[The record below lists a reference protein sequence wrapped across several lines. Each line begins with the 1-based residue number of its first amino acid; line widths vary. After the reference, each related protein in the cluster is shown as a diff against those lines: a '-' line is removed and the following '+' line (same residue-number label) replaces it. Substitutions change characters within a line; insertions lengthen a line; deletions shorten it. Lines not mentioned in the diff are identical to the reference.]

1 MTFSN
6 LLKTALYS
14 IRARKLRVFLTM
26 FGIIIGISSVV
37 VILSVGD
44 GLSQE
49 VNGIATETS
58 SNKYTVSFEY
68 ENIDMNQGIIDV
80 FTKNDIQEIEHLNG
94 IEKANASTSIGG
106 LFSFFTVSYFDKTSG
121 ISVKDYQN
129 EPLNIIEG
137 RDFRKNE
144 EAAKRII
151 LDEDTATTLFESP
164 ALAIGRAVLIN
175 NQNYEV
181 IGVCSSTGNA
191 TASLL
196 GLTYSY
202 LSEENIENMSQIDEI
217 YSLDYYLMPGEDS
230 EAVFENVESILEANH
245 PEVQGS
251 YVLEDPQAIT
261 KSFQTIIGGLTA
273 FVACVSGISLFVGGV
288 GVMNIMYVSVS
299 ERKREIGI
307 RRAIGATSQT
317 ILLQFMIE
325 AIIITGIG
333 GLLGIFNGFVLSKIV
348 GVFLPFS
355 TVITP
360 INFIGASV
368 ISVLVGLIFGIVPAI
383 NASKMDPIKA
393 IYQ

>member
-49 VNGIATETS
+49 VKGIATETS
-58 SNKYTVSFEY
+58 SNKYTVSFESD
-68 ENIDMNQGIIDV
+68 NPQMNQEILNV
-80 FTKNDIQEIEHLNG
+80 FTQNDIQEIEQLNE
-94 IEKANASTSIGG
+94 IEKANATTSIGG
-106 LFSFFTVSYFDKTSG
+106 LFNFFSVSYFDKSTG
-121 ISVKDYQN
+121 ISVKSYKN
-129 EPLNIIEG
+129 ETLDIIYG
-137 RDFRKNE
+137 RDFCDNEETANRIVLDE
-144 EAAKRII
+144 EAAT
-151 LDEDTATTLFESP
+151 DLFTEP
-164 ALAIGRAVLIN
+164 ALAVGRAILIN

-181 IGVCSSTGNA
+181 IGVCSSKGNA

-202 LSEENIENMSQIDEI
+202 LSEQNIENMSQIDEI
-217 YSLDYYLMPGEDS
+217 YSVDYYLMANADS
-230 EAVFENVESILEANH
+230 EAVFEKVEDILKNNH

-251 YVLEDPQAIT
+251 YQLEDPQAIT
-261 KSFQTIIGGLTA
+261 KSFQQIIGGLTA

-307 RRAIGATSQT
+307 RRAIGATSKT

-325 AIIITGIG
+325 AIIITGMG

-348 GVFLPFS
+348 GAFLPFP

-368 ISVLVGLIFGIVPAI
+368 ISILVGLIFGIVPAI